1 MNTLKNVLFFGL
13 LLAVLCGV
21 YLSLNRSPE
30 PTLPAGLSGDTTP
43 PMIDMGHESDG
54 PPVPVDSGPARNP
67 AALPLFQPSHR

>member
-30 PTLPAGLSGDTTP
+30 PTLPPGLSGGHDAAEGRDARSDQAP
-43 PMIDMGHESDG
+43 PLRMSR
-54 PPVPVDSGPARNP
+54 PARNP
-67 AALPLFQPSHR
+67 AALPVFLPSRRR